1 METANTQMEVANKQQ
16 AEASQ
21 LELQIQKQLLVT
33 QAAQQEDAHHQHHA
47 LLSQLRQDLDKEKEA
62 KMELIHSI
70 LQQQQNNLDVE
81 ENEISILST
90 SKASPGC
97 SSKVKTSSTPST
109 QPLVPSSFTPLSQS
123 SAPTSEQPLAPSIDQ
138 PTVSTHISN
147 WPPVSQM
154 DWPDLPFVHRKLPEF
169 AGKPGEDFEAWEMS
183 CKNFIE
189 QFTKRSESDRV
200 KYIAMGL
207 QGNALRILKMSNK
220 QATTTDEFFSI
231 LRDTFGTQRTISEA
245 MSDIKQIKN
254 ETVRVYFG
262 RVKALLLQAFDYE
275 RLGNS
280 NPVGTKCFDNNLI
293 DYFTAGLNLE
303 YQEDLFKM
311 HPRGVDMTLDA
322 ACQVETDYNKIKIRK
337 TNKPDRQEV
346 LFGMEQIQQLANI
359 VNSEYSTSSKLHHNK
374 EHTVNHVNS
383 SIFRNHNNKQ
393 LINRPP
399 AQSSIQNET
408 SSRGK
413 FSGYHGVSN
422 SYPRRERQPY
432 HHSSTY
438 AEQDKRPNRIVCF
451 HCKKQGHSFRN
462 CLNATQEQKN
472 EIAADFF
479 QHQAKQ
485 IKQTNILN
493 FQRSPASSSAALP
506 KLE

>member
-1 METANTQMEVANKQQ
+1 MPSPGSSGQDIKRAIKRNSQTPVATGAAKKTKITQREVQPLQSEGNSVELQLLLQRISEMETANTQMEVANKQQ

-97 SSKVKTSSTPST
+97 SSKVKTSSSPST
-109 QPLVPSSFTPLSQS
+109 QPLVFSSFTPLSQS

-147 WPPVSQM
+147 LPPVSQM

-207 QGNALRILKMSNK
+207 QGNALRILES
-220 QATTTDEFFSI
+220 
-231 LRDTFGTQRTISEA
+231 
-245 MSDIKQIKN
+245 
-254 ETVRVYFG
+254 
-262 RVKALLLQAFDYE
+262 
-275 RLGNS
+275 
-280 NPVGTKCFDNNLI
+280 TK
-293 DYFTAGLNLE
+293 
-303 YQEDLFKM
+303 
-311 HPRGVDMTLDA
+311 
-322 ACQVETDYNKIKIRK
+322 RK
-337 TNKPDRQEV
+337 PK
-346 LFGMEQIQQLANI
+346 
-359 VNSEYSTSSKLHHNK
+359 K
-374 EHTVNHVNS
+374 
-383 SIFRNHNNKQ
+383 
-393 LINRPP
+393 
-399 AQSSIQNET
+399 
-408 SSRGK
+408 
-413 FSGYHGVSN
+413 
-422 SYPRRERQPY
+422 RRE
-432 HHSSTY
+432 
-438 AEQDKRPNRIVCF
+438 
-451 HCKKQGHSFRN
+451 
-462 CLNATQEQKN
+462 
-472 EIAADFF
+472 
-479 QHQAKQ
+479 
-485 IKQTNILN
+485 
-493 FQRSPASSSAALP
+493 
-506 KLE
+506 